1 MDNNIKKIFILLFV
15 VGTLLLIIGSVSAND
30 VELDENL
37 EAVVVDDEVSVDN
50 DLSMNDGDSISNLD
64 DKVSSQATNDDETT
78 DTISSVD
85 DDLNEVDSK
94 LVVSNEEQSTISAKD
109 SNEDVLT
116 DDTPAFTIIKTP
128 RTSTAMV
135 GDIITY
141 DIFVQ
146 YNGDQPYTDWYVT
159 VNDWF
164 NTDELEYT
172 YQWRINPNPDGS
184 TWPNNFVAP
193 EIITNQYGPHLVL
206 RYSTWGSFQK
216 GYCFNFSVDFRA
228 KKAGQINNSAHIWTS
243 GGEYWSNSSV
253 KVGSNNFLINKT
265 TPTPVVKVG
274 EEVSFDIFVQNI
286 GPQAFTDGRLVIKD
300 LFDSDE
306 LEYVGWSTNTP
317 YADLYHVTP
326 YTGLIEIAYDT
337 FNNWL
342 SGYTLNFTLN
352 FKTKKDGQLNN
363 TAKIET
369 FWGDYESSAYVLTG
383 EPELTITKTPHQP
396 LYQVGDDVYFD
407 VFIENTGT
415 LPVTNWW
422 LHESYPENY
431 NFMWIDDWFD
441 SSGLEF
447 IDLTPNA
454 YPQNYISA
462 GLDQWDNHHIII
474 QYATQGMWLPGYS
487 LNFTTHFKALKEG
500 QLNNS
505 VHMFWKWKWYGDAE
519 IHRHVEPWGNSS
531 VYVGTPEFTLVKT
544 SNNDTVNVGDMVT
557 FTLNYTN
564 TGIIPLTGVYIKD
577 NEYTNGL
584 VYSDYSDKDLWT
596 FDGTDTWYYNSEL
609 APGESAILELT
620 FQETTA
626 GEKNNTA
633 IAGHNLTDDTLNST
647 DDVLVVENNETPEE
661 PEEPEEDEP
670 QGEPQEDEPQEDEPP
685 EEEPVEKETPK
696 GATSKTA
703 SVPAAGNPLFVLLIS
718 MISLC
723 FVSIRSKK

>member
-37 EAVVVDDEVSVDN
+37 EAVVVDDDVSVDN

-64 DKVSSQATNDDETT
+64 DKVSSQLTTDDDETNNA
-78 DTISSVD
+78 IASVD

-135 GDIITY
+135 GDIVTY

-146 YNGDQPYTDWYVT
+146 YNWDQPYTGRNLN

-184 TWPNNFVAP
+184 TWPNNFAAP
-193 EIITNQYGPHLVL
+193 EIITDQYGPHLVL
-206 RYSTWGSFQK
+206 RYLTWGNFQK

-228 KKAGQINNSAHIWTS
+228 KKAGQINNSAHIWS
-243 GGEYWSNSSV
+243 QGVDYWGNSSV
-253 KVGSNNFLINKT
+253 KVGSNNFYINKT
-265 TPTPVVKVG
+265 TTTPAVKVG
-274 EEVSFDIFVQNI
+274 EDVYFEIFVQNT
-286 GPQAFTDGRLVIKD
+286 GPGTFGDGQLIIKD
-300 LFDSDE
+300 LFNPDE
-306 LEYVGWSTNTP
+306 LEYQDWFTNTS
-317 YADLYHVTP
+317 YGNLYHVTP
-326 YTGLIEIAYDT
+326 YTDLIEIRYDT
-337 FNNWL
+337 FGNWL
-342 SGYTLNFTLN
+342 PGYTLNFTLH

-369 FWGDYESSAYVLTG
+369 FWGDYESSTYVLAG
-383 EPELTITKTPHQP
+383 EPELTITKTPHKP

-422 LHESYPENY
+422 MNDYWPTNY
-431 NFMWIDDWFD
+431 DFMWINDWFD

-447 IDLTPNA
+447 VEVIPNA
-454 YPQNYISA
+454 YPGNYISA
-462 GLDQWDNHHIII
+462 GLNPQDNHHIII
-474 QYATQGMWLPGYS
+474 QYATQGMWLPGYTM
-487 LNFTTHFKALKEG
+487 NFTTHFKALKEG
-500 QLNNS
+500 QFNNS
-505 VHMFWKWKWYGDAE
+505 VHMFWKWKWYGDVD
-519 IHRHVEPWGNSS
+519 IHRHIEVWGNNS
-531 VYVGTPEFTLVKT
+531 VRVGVPEFTLVKT

-564 TGIIPLTGVYIKD
+564 TGKFSLPGVYIKD

-584 VYSDYSDKDLWT
+584 VYVDYSDKDLWT

-620 FQETTA
+620 FQATTA

-661 PEEPEEDEP
+661 PEEPD
-670 QGEPQEDEPQEDEPP
+670 EDEPP
-685 EEEPVEKETPK
+685 KDEPQ
-696 GATSKTA
+696 
-703 SVPAAGNPLFVLLIS
+703 
-718 MISLC
+718 
-723 FVSIRSKK
+723 